1 MKPVKA
7 LLLFTSFIFLF
18 TSCNDDDDDFKFE
31 AQSLKQ
37 TQWVGILEETYN
49 GRDSKLSDVGI
60 IFYTEVEGEY
70 DVKSKNAA
78 EPVTSRFKYSIEGK
92 ILSIP
97 GGITLGGQ
105 WLLIESNNNKLVL
118 EQSTGGIDAYK
129 GILTLTRKH

>member
-1 MKPVKA
+1 MK
-7 LLLFTSFIFLF
+7 
-18 TSCNDDDDDFKFE
+18 N
-31 AQSLKQ
+31 
-37 TQWVGILEETYN
+37 
-49 GRDSKLSDVGI
+49 
-60 IFYTEVEGEY
+60 
-70 DVKSKNAA
+70 KNAA